1 MIPSNFFSI
10 VTPPPLVLRAYLLT
24 LIAEL
29 FLEEG
34 EILSDVA
41 HVIELF
47 KTVFSFLM
55 TLNLLSN
62 LFCLGK

>member
-1 MIPSNFFSI
+1 M
-10 VTPPPLVLRAYLLT
+10 LRAYLLT
-24 LIAEL
+24 LIAAL

-47 KTVFSFLM
+47 K
-55 TLNLLSN
+55 NGIQLSN
-62 LFCLGK
+62 DIKFII